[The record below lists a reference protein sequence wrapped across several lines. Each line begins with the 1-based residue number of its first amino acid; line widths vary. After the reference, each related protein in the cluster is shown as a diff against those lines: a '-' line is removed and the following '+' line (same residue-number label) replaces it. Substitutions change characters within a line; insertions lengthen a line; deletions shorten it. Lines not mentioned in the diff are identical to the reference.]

1 MLAIRRYHRSCA
13 VNWRWWACEDCCVL
27 GRYLGSHVYNCYVDI
42 YANAPLLFLWPFP
55 PQPFVN
61 IIGASHVFVEN
72 IDPTA
77 QICDR
82 PPWNIN
88 QLLTSSCF
96 WRQGNRGI
104 RPRISLVYHTTSY
117 TCLLCVNSH
126 VWWTKALQK
135 KIERPITELDLWKPF
150 SPYRP
155 ALLT

>member
-1 MLAIRRYHRSCA
+1 MLAIRRSHRSCA
-13 VNWRWWACEDCCVL
+13 VDWGGGLVRTVVFWGDTSAVT
-27 GRYLGSHVYNCYVDI
+27 SNCYIDI
-42 YANAPLLFLWPFP
+42 YANAPLLFFLWHFP

-61 IIGASHVFVEN
+61 IIGASHVFVEH

-77 QICDR
+77 QICGR

-96 WRQGNRGI
+96 WREGNGGI
-104 RPRISLVYHTTSY
+104 RPKISLVYHTTSY
-117 TCLLCVNSH
+117 TCLLCVNTH

-135 KIERPITELDLWKPF
+135 KLERPITDLDLWKAF